1 MATLASPSI
10 TAPCTRVARRS
21 RGALVVVRA
30 AGKKAQQAPSGK
42 GLKGGASLDY
52 GNDWYTKTRE
62 LAKPRTVREEIASP
76 LHPNRL
82 PLPAALFAA
91 GAGAYSPEYR
101 RQANLIANNGK
112 ERKDLYTDNWD
123 GSEYKGSPFNI
134 LTLVGALFIL
144 TPVAGLVF
152 AYWSYGTL
160 WG

>member
-1 MATLASPSI
+1 MAALARTADYFACARASP
-10 TAPCTRVARRS
+10 R
-21 RGALVVVRA
+21 RA
-30 AGKKAQQAPSGK
+30 ALHVTAASGKNGPSGK
-42 GLKGGASLDY
+42 GLKGGPTLDY
-52 GNDWYTKTRE
+52 GNDWYKKTRE
-62 LAKPRTVREEIASP
+62 LARPRTVREEI
-76 LHPNRL
+76 
-82 PLPAALFAA
+82 
-91 GAGAYSPEYR
+91 EYR

-152 AYWSYGTL
+152 AYYTYGTL

>member
-1 MATLASPSI
+1 STFGIIMAMLARTADICACARDSP
-10 TAPCTRVARRS
+10 R
-21 RGALVVVRA
+21 RA
-30 AGKKAQQAPSGK
+30 ALLVTAASGKNGPSSK
-42 GLKGGASLDY
+42 GLKAGPTLDY
-52 GNDWYTKTRE
+52 GNDWYKKTRE
-62 LAKPRTVREEIASP
+62 LAKPRTVREEI
-76 LHPNRL
+76 
-82 PLPAALFAA
+82 
-91 GAGAYSPEYR
+91 EYR

-152 AYWSYGTL
+152 AYYTYGTL

>member
-1 MATLASPSI
+1 MLAWGNIELQQIYIKMATSMNCTSAPYACARASL
-10 TAPCTRVARRS
+10 RRT
-21 RGALVVVRA
+21 ALVVSA
-30 AGKKAQQAPSGK
+30 TSGKKAPTGK
-42 GLKGGASLDY
+42 GLKGGQTLEY
-52 GNDWYTKTRE
+52 GNDWYKKTRE
-62 LAKPRTVREEIASP
+62 LARPRTVREEI
-76 LHPNRL
+76 
-82 PLPAALFAA
+82 
-91 GAGAYSPEYR
+91 EYR

-152 AYWSYGTL
+152 AFYSYGIL